1 MTDDE
6 RVKAAI
12 ESSRIVGW
20 LDRVVAWVWT
30 TAAASRSGAKIAA
43 FVEWWRV
50 LPQNLFRLGLG
61 TLLVTAAAVHSVV
74 MLTLGPRESWFWTL
88 IPAIAAAAGATL
100 IMSSRAGTEV
110 PAFRHPRV
118 E

>member
-43 FVEWWRV
+43 FVAWWHV
-50 LPQNLFRLGLG
+50 LPQDLFRLGLG

-74 MLTLGPRESWFWTL
+74 MVALGPRESFWWML
-88 IPAIAAAAGATL
+88 IPAIVTAAGVVL
-100 IMSSRAGTEV
+100 LMFSRTRTANE
-110 PAFRHPRV
+110 
-118 E
+118 